1 MTQNIT
7 ATDKAKTIIL
17 KQGGIIRTQEAIRQ
31 GIHPR
36 TLYQLR
42 DSGELEQLS
51 RGVYKLGDSKPLE
64 YPDLV
69 TVAIRVPK
77 GVICLVSALSFHE
90 MTTQVPHA
98 VSVALEKGAEQPR
111 IDFPPVT
118 VFRFSSECF
127 SAGIETHML
136 DGFPVRIYSPEK
148 TLADC
153 FKFRNTIGLDVAL
166 EALQE
171 CLRAKRCSIDDL
183 WHYARICRVA
193 NVMRPYMEAYTQ

>member
-51 RGVYKLGDSKPLE
+51 RGVYKLRDGKPLE
-64 YPDLV
+64 HPDLV

-127 SAGIETHML
+127 PAGIETHML
-136 DGFPVRIYSPEK
+136 DGIPVRIYSPEK

-153 FKFRNTIGLDVAL
+153 FKFRNTIGMDVVLESLKLFQQRKQKDLNALMDHAEACRVTSVIRPYL
-166 EALQE
+166 EATL
-171 CLRAKRCSIDDL
+171 
-183 WHYARICRVA
+183 
-193 NVMRPYMEAYTQ
+193 

>member
-51 RGVYKLGDSKPLE
+51 RGVYKLRDSKPLE
-64 YPDLV
+64 HPDLV

-90 MTTQVPHA
+90 MTTQVPHV
-98 VSVALEKGAEQPR
+98 VSIALEKGAEQPR

-127 SAGIETHML
+127 YSGIETHVL
-136 DGFPVRIYSPEK
+136 DGVPVRIYSPEK

-153 FKFRNTIGLDVAL
+153 FKFRNTIGMDIVL
-166 EALQE
+166 EALKLYQQ
-171 CLRAKRCSIDDL
+171 RKQKDL
-183 WHYARICRVA
+183 NALMDYARTCRVTS
-193 NVMRPYMEAYTQ
+193 VIRPYLEATL